1 MKKSLVLIVLGVLL
15 ISIGFFMY
23 ANKSPKEINNNDDVI
38 LSRDEAINIMSQL
51 INNVIKVYEKPS
63 EVFDVSQVEDTNII
77 KINNYTETVSSIF
90 SDKGILQLENVMF
103 NESKFITKND
113 SDVFILNIN
122 LNRYGNSKINV
133 DKINITKN
141 TISGEFTFYSYD
153 LDSNNNLN
161 YYVIT
166 KSISAIKVD
175 NIWLIDN
182 FDYNN

>member
-1 MKKSLVLIVLGVLL
+1 
-15 ISIGFFMY
+15 
-23 ANKSPKEINNNDDVI
+23 
-38 LSRDEAINIMSQL
+38 
-51 INNVIKVYEKPS
+51 
-63 EVFDVSQVEDTNII
+63 
-77 KINNYTETVSSIF
+77 
-90 SDKGILQLENVMF
+90 MF

>member
-23 ANKSPKEINNNDDVI
+23 ANKPPKEINNNDDVM

-90 SDKGILQLENVMF
+90 SDKGILQLENIMF
-103 NESKFITKND
+103 NESKFITKM
-113 SDVFILNIN
+113 
-122 LNRYGNSKINV
+122 
-133 DKINITKN
+133 
-141 TISGEFTFYSYD
+141 
-153 LDSNNNLN
+153 
-161 YYVIT
+161 
-166 KSISAIKVD
+166 
-175 NIWLIDN
+175 
-182 FDYNN
+182 